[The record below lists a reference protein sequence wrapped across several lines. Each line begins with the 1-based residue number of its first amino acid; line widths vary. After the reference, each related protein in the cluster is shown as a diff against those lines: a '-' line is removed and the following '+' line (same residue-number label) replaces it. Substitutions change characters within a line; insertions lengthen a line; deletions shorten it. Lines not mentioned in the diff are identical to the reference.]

1 MASYTAQ
8 QLNGAGTAI
17 EKMAAAAKTFD
28 LTNPSKGDAYFT
40 VEQVMPESGYFTAD
54 GILLVNSDL
63 TLMGFFTTTVD
74 QSVDVTIN
82 STQTSG
88 DGDGAVI
95 RLTSS
100 GGVFTSGE
108 VIYGGTGFVA
118 NEIIT
123 ISQADLIILGFAN
136 ANNPANLRVFT
147 KNLEKTNARGVYS
160 VFTNI
165 SASTLI
171 TSSYVSSVVVPPG
184 DSSYIFTPTAT
195 VTIGSSMLRATG
207 GISLVIS

>member
-8 QLNGAGTAI
+8 QLKGAGTAI
-17 EKMAAAAKTFD
+17 EKISAAKTFD
-28 LTNPSKGDAYFT
+28 LTNPSNEDAYFT
-40 VEQVMPESGYFTAD
+40 VEQVMPESGYFTAP
-54 GILLVNSDL
+54 GVLVVNSEL
-63 TLMGFFTTTVD
+63 TLIGFFTTTVD

-108 VIYGGTGFVA
+108 VINGGTGFVVG
-118 NEIIT
+118 EVIT
-123 ISQADLIILGFAN
+123 ISQADLITLGFAN
-136 ANNPANLRVFT
+136 ANNPANLRVLFGD
-147 KNLEKTNARGVYS
+147 LEATNARGVYS
-160 VFTNI
+160 AFTNI

-171 TSSYVSSVVVPPG
+171 TSSYISSVVVPSG
-184 DSSYIFTPTAT
+184 VSSYIFDPSAG
-195 VTIGSSMLRATG
+195 IAISSSMLRATG
-207 GISLVIS
+207 GITLVIS

>member
-8 QLNGAGTAI
+8 QLNGAGTAV
-17 EKMAAAAKTFD
+17 EKIAAAKTFD
-28 LTNPSKGDAYFT
+28 LTNPSNEDAYFT

-54 GILLVNSDL
+54 GVLLVNSDL
-63 TLMGFFTTTVD
+63 ALIGFFTTTVD

-108 VIYGGTGFVA
+108 VINGGTGFVN

-123 ISQADLIILGFAN
+123 ISQADLITLGFAN
-136 ANNPANLRVFT
+136 ANNPANLRVMLG
-147 KNLEKTNARGVYS
+147 NLEDINARGVYS
-160 VFTNI
+160 AFTNI

-171 TSSYVSSVVVPPG
+171 TSSYISSVVVPPG
-184 DSSYIFTPTAT
+184 NSSYTFEPDVT
-195 VTIGSSMLRATG
+195 VAISSSMLRATG
-207 GISLVIS
+207 GITLQIS